1 MTGFSGRITTAG
13 PQMNV
18 EPLAG
23 DWARLG
29 EDLWVAVQGEPRWTD
44 RSLAERSRSQ
54 GAAAAIAEAY
64 RTMGDRL
71 FDVIRGSF
79 ALVLV
84 DTTRGR
90 LIGAVDRTGQQ
101 QLYHA
106 RNGEHFGVGTTAGET
121 VGAAGLKRS
130 LSRQDLYHYLYFH
143 MIPAPG
149 SIYERVRKLPPA
161 HTLAWTGAAPGVSPY
176 WVPEFR
182 EPESALEAELL
193 DHLREAVA
201 RVAGGTGI
209 GAFLSGGLDSSTVSG
224 LLAQLRPGEADT
236 FSIGF
241 DAEGYDEMAYARI
254 AVRHFGTRAHEYYV
268 TPADVVETVPQV
280 AAAYDEPFGN
290 SSALPALFCARM
302 AADAGVT
309 HLLAGDGGDELFAG
323 NERYA
328 MQGVFERW
336 GRVPA
341 PVRTGLLE
349 PVMMRL
355 PERPTLLRKVRR
367 YVEQARIP
375 LPDRLQSYNF
385 LHRIDPAEMLADE
398 FLASLDLEAPLDLQ
412 RSIYHRPAEASP
424 LNRMMYLDW
433 QITLADN
440 DLRKVTRMCELAGVA
455 VSFPMLDDDLVDYS
469 LRVPSRLKL
478 RNGRLRH
485 FYKEATRDFL
495 PREIIDKKKHGFGL
509 PFGVWMSTYTPLRDL
524 AYDSLSGLKG
534 RGYIRPEFI
543 DEVIRLHREGHAGYY
558 GELIWVLM
566 MLELW
571 LESRAR

>member
-1 MTGFSGRITTAG
+1 MTGFSGRISLAG
-13 PQMNV
+13 SRLNV
-18 EPLAG
+18 EPLTG
-23 DWARLG
+23 DWTRPE
-29 EDLWVAVQGEPRWTD
+29 EDLWIAVRGEPRWTEKE
-44 RSLAERSRSQ
+44 LEERSRTG
-54 GAAAAIAEAY
+54 GAAAAIAAAY
-64 RTMGDRL
+64 RKTGDRL
-71 FDVIRGSF
+71 FDVIRGRF
-79 ALVLV
+79 ALALV
-84 DTTRGR
+84 DTTRRR
-90 LIGAVDRTGQQ
+90 LIGAVDRIGQE
-101 QLYHA
+101 QLYYA
-106 RNGEHFGVGTTAGET
+106 RNGERFGVGTTAGET
-121 VGAAGLKRS
+121 VVAAGLDRC
-130 LSRQDLYHYLYFH
+130 LSRQELYHYLYFH

-149 SIYERVRKLPPA
+149 AIYEGVSKLPPA
-161 HTLAWTGAAPGVSPY
+161 HALAWSGAEPGAAPY

-182 EPESALEAELL
+182 EPASASATQLM

-201 RVAGGTGI
+201 RAVRGDGV

-224 LLAQLRPGEADT
+224 LLSQLHPGEADT

-268 TPADVVETVPQV
+268 TPADVVETVPGI

-309 HLLAGDGGDELFAG
+309 RLLAGDGGDELFAG

-328 MQGVFERW
+328 KQGIFELW
-336 GRVPA
+336 GRLPSPA
-341 PVRTGLLE
+341 RKALLE
-349 PVMMRL
+349 PIMTRF
-355 PERPTLLRKVRR
+355 PEQPALLRKVRR

-385 LHRIDPAEMLADE
+385 LHRTDPRRVLSDDCIHDIDLN
-398 FLASLDLEAPLDLQ
+398 APLRLQ
-412 RSIYHRPAEASP
+412 RDIYNRPEDASP

-440 DLRKVTRMCELAGVA
+440 DLRKVSRMCELAGVEVA
-455 VSFPMLDDDLVDYS
+455 FPMLDDDLVEYS

-478 RNGRLRH
+478 KGGRLRH
-485 FYKEATRDFL
+485 FYKEATQDFL

-509 PFGVWMSTYTPLRDL
+509 PFGVWMGSYKPLQEL

-534 RGYIRPEFI
+534 RGYIRSEFI
-543 DEVIRLHREGHAGYY
+543 DEAIRLHREGHAGYY

-571 LESRAR
+571 LESRAP